1 MEVIDVLTDSSIS
14 EGVEAIDVLCKAVEE
29 MMNESEERGER
40 RVLVKQV
47 RKGRI
52 TIEQAAEGTNMSVE
66 QFRKIMD
73 DTPLQKV

>member
-14 EGVEAIDVLCKAVEE
+14 EGVEVINVLCKAVEE

>member
-1 MEVIDVLTDSSIS
+1 MDSSIS

-52 TIEQAAEGTNMSVE
+52 TIEQSAEDANMSVSMLRE
-66 QFRKIMD
+66 
-73 DTPLQKV
+73 